1 MAEFDGQGW
10 GQRVAARLTQPAV
23 PAGLV
28 VLAGLIFALGEIQS
42 RPIRAQVERERLKQ
56 VERESAV
63 HKALNQY
70 TETMRQDNA
79 VELRAWEKRL
89 LQSDAQMQAVMEQIA
104 GGMRAAGWR
113 GELKPRP
120 EERVN
125 PEVPRLHRIGLGVEM
140 VSPREVSERAPESDQ
155 VRLLRMLRMLAQIPA
170 PHVMRRL
177 EVDQTPNG
185 EMRARVELEFFRL
198 KADG

>member
-1 MAEFDGQGW
+1 MHQ
-10 GQRVAARLTQPAV
+10 
-23 PAGLV
+23 
-28 VLAGLIFALGEIQS
+28 
-42 RPIRAQVERERLKQ
+42 
-56 VERESAV
+56 
-63 HKALNQY
+63 ALNQY

-79 VELRAWEKRL
+79 VELRGWEKRL
-89 LQSDAQMQAVMEQIA
+89 LQSDAQMQGVMEQMA
-104 GGMRAAGWR
+104 GWMRAAGWK

-120 EERVN
+120 EEPVS
-125 PEVPRLHRIGLGVEM
+125 PELPRLQRVALGVEM
-140 VSPREVSERAPESDQ
+140 VSPRAVSERLPESDQ
-155 VRLLRMLRMLAQIPA
+155 TRLFRMLRKLGEIPA

>member
-1 MAEFDGQGW
+1 MAPGRKDWTGRFQELF
-10 GQRVAARLTQPAV
+10 TQPAV
-23 PAGLV
+23 PAIV
-28 VLAGLIFALGEIQS
+28 VVGAGVIFALGEVQS
-42 RPIRAQVERERLKQ
+42 RPIRAQVERERTKQ
-56 VERESAV
+56 VERESRV
-63 HKALNQY
+63 HQALHQY
-70 TETMRQDNA
+70 TETMRQDNT

-104 GGMRAAGWR
+104 AWMREGGWK

-120 EERVN
+120 EEKVS
-125 PEVPRLHRIGLGVEM
+125 PELPRLHRVALGVEM
-140 VSPREVSERAPESDQ
+140 ISPRAVSERLKEGDQ
-155 VRLLRMLRMLAQIPA
+155 VRLFRILRQVGEIPA

-185 EMRARVELEFFRL
+185 ELRARMELEFFRL